1 MARIDLHLHTR
12 FSDGSL
18 TPAEVVALAHQA
30 GVTAVAITDHDIVD
44 GIPGAMEAA
53 AKLDIEVIPGVELSS
68 RFNGRELHVL
78 GYFFDW
84 QDPTFQDHLARQRLS
99 RHVRTPQTI
108 ERLHALGLELSQN
121 EVEAKAGS
129 DSIGRPHIAQVLVDK
144 GYVRDTRE
152 AFERYLGEGAAAYV
166 PRTLSDTRDVITW
179 IRHAGGVPVLAHP
192 TWTRCQ
198 GEPLYDLCASLKEA
212 GLLGLEVFYSTH
224 DRKQTSRYLELA
236 KRLDLLVT
244 GGSDFHGAANPAIQV
259 GRGKGNLKVPAAL
272 LEPLRRAASKFKPA
286 ASKT

>member
-12 FSDGSL
+12 YSDGSL

-30 GVTAVAITDHDIVD
+30 GVTAMAITDHDIVD
-44 GIPGAMEAA
+44 GIPHAMEAA
-53 AKLDIEVIPGVELSS
+53 TKLGIEVIPGVELSS
-68 RFNGRELHVL
+68 RLNGQELHVL
-78 GYFFDW
+78 GYCFDR
-84 QDPTFQDHLARQRLS
+84 QDPAFQDHLARQRLS
-99 RHVRTPQTI
+99 RRDRNPQAI
-108 ERLHALGLELSQN
+108 ERLNALGLDLSED
-121 EVEAKAGS
+121 EVKAKAGS

-152 AFERYLGEGAAAYV
+152 AFDRYLGEGATAYV
-166 PRTLSDTRDVITW
+166 PRTLADTCDVIAW
-179 IRHAGGVPVLAHP
+179 IRNAGGVPVLAHP
-192 TWTRCQ
+192 TWTRCE
-198 GEPLYDLCASLKEA
+198 GEILYRLCACLKEA

-224 DRKQTSRYLELA
+224 TRKQTSRYLELA

-272 LEPLRRAASKFKPA
+272 LEPLRRAAR
-286 ASKT
+286 

>member
-12 FSDGSL
+12 YSDGSL
-18 TPAEVVALAHQA
+18 TPAEVVDLAHQA
-30 GVTAVAITDHDIVD
+30 GVTALAITDHDIVD
-44 GIPGAMEAA
+44 GIPHALDAA
-53 AKLDIEVIPGVELSS
+53 TPLGIEVIPGVELSS
-68 RFNGRELHVL
+68 RFHEQELHVL

-84 QDPTFQDHLARQRLS
+84 RDSTFGDHLARQRRS
-99 RHVRTPQTI
+99 RHARNPQTI
-108 ERLHALGLELSQN
+108 ERLNALGLELSEE
-121 EVEAKAGS
+121 EVQAKAGS

-144 GYVRDTRE
+144 GYVQDTRE
-152 AFERYLGEGAAAYV
+152 AFDRYLKEGAPAYA
-166 PRTLSDTRDVITW
+166 PRRLSDTRDVIAW
-179 IRHAGGVPVLAHP
+179 IRNAGGVPVLAHP

-198 GEPLYDLCASLKEA
+198 GEPLYRLCASLKEA
-212 GLLGLEVFYSTH
+212 GLSGLEVFYSTH

-272 LEPLRRAASKFKPA
+272 LDPLRRAARI
-286 ASKT
+286 